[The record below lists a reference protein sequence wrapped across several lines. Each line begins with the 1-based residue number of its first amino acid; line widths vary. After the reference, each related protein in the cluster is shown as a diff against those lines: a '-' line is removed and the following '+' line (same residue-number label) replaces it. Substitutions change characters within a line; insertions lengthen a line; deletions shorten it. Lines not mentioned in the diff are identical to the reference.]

1 MRLGPFKNIE
11 MAEWFTAGYFTM
23 TLQVR
28 RGPDGLFMSLGSYCT
43 ALYSVIIHY

>member
-1 MRLGPFKNIE
+1 

-28 RGPDGLFMSLGSYCT
+28 RGLTGPFASLG
-43 ALYSVIIHY
+43 LYVARLLQYGG